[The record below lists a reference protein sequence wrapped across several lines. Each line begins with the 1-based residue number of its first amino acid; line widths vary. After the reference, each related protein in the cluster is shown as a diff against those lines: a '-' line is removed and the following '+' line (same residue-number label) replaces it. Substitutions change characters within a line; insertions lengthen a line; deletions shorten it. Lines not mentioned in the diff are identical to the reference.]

1 MKERV
6 YQKLFKRG
14 LDITICV
21 ILLLIIFPLWLVVS
35 LAISLD
41 SNGGISF
48 TQERLGYRGKI
59 FLLYKFRSMRINK
72 SRKENQIFKE
82 HPDITKLGYFLR
94 RFKID
99 ETPQL
104 LNVLKGDMS
113 LIGPRPCLPA
123 LRRKFDQN
131 GELRLAVRP
140 GLTGW
145 AQVNGNIYNS
155 WEKRWEYD
163 AYYVNNISLLLDLK
177 ILVKTFWVVLNGEQ
191 KQ

>member
-1 MKERV
+1 LKERV

>member
-1 MKERV
+1 
-6 YQKLFKRG
+6 
-14 LDITICV
+14 
-21 ILLLIIFPLWLVVS
+21 VS